1 MVHLGLVPFSG
12 QFHFHVNLG
21 LRLSPGYL
29 PLINRSVERVTR
41 AAWLVILATVVVR
54 VVGLLKE
61 VVVAGSFGV
70 GPAMDAFNVAIAIPY
85 LLAGVVV
92 PAISGAVVP
101 LAAAAELKWGTR
113 AERNRRFWGTLLLV
127 TFVVL
132 FSGVLLVDLLSF
144 GLEGLFAFLSR
155 LMGGTFDA
163 DLQVPLIRN
172 LLFIVTPMAL
182 LQGLAS
188 LEASLFHIRK
198 RFLLPALA
206 PISFS
211 LAMIL
216 LLVLHPSPNVVLLA
230 WAALIG
236 NVFWA
241 FALLPYFM
249 RNARPLFKP
258 VGEDIRE
265 FTGTLLPLTLV
276 MLFAQSSEALGYF
289 LGISVSVGGAASLGY
304 AQRLVDMPVLL
315 FGAALSVA
323 AFPYLSDS
331 AAEGDLKQLSVDFRR
346 AFGQVA
352 LLMAPVTAAWLV
364 LGRQIL
370 TSLYKQGAFDEAAVT
385 MTLGPLFMFALGGT
399 FKALSFTQG
408 KMLMA
413 VRRYKALI
421 FFGLSALVINLT
433 LSVPLGRVFGP
444 PGLAASVSIS
454 YACVVVGIT
463 ILTVRVLAPYFLLR
477 PLLAILARAAAAAG
491 GAGVA
496 AAILLSFIPLQSGL
510 AGFGRLF
517 LGGVVLLLLYLL
529 LCRVFGVRL
538 SDVGIMRN
546 QELSG

>member
-1 MVHLGLVPFSG
+1 M
-12 QFHFHVNLG
+12 
-21 LRLSPGYL
+21 
-29 PLINRSVERVTR
+29 INRSIEPVTR

-101 LAAAAELKWGTR
+101 LAAAAELKWGRGTVR
-113 AERNRRFWGTLLLV
+113 TRRFWGTLLLV
-127 TFVVL
+127 TFVML
-132 FSGVLLVDLLSF
+132 LGAVLLADLCSF
-144 GLEGLFAFLSR
+144 GLGGLFRRLSK
-155 LMGGTFDA
+155 LMGGSFDA
-163 DLQVPLIRN
+163 DSQVPLIRS
-172 LLFIVTPMAL
+172 LVFIVTPLAL

-216 LLVLHPSPNVVLLA
+216 LLVLHPSPTIVLLA
-230 WAALIG
+230 WAALAG
-236 NVFWA
+236 NVVWA
-241 FALLPYFM
+241 LTLLPYF
-249 RNARPLFKP
+249 RGNARPVLRP
-258 VGEDIRE
+258 AGEDMRE
-265 FTGTLLPLTLV
+265 FLRTLLPLTLV
-276 MLFAQSSEALGYF
+276 MIFGQSSEALGYF

-331 AAEGDLKQLSVDFRR
+331 AAEGDLKQLSRDLRR

-352 LLMAPVTAAWLV
+352 LLLAPVTAAWLV

-370 TSLYKQGAFDEAAVT
+370 TSVYKQGAFDEAAVT
-385 MTLGPLFMFALGGT
+385 LTLGPLFMFALGGT

-413 VRRYKALI
+413 VRRYKAML
-421 FFGLSALVINLT
+421 FFGVSALVVNFT
-433 LSVPLGRVFGP
+433 LAVPLGRLFGP
-444 PGLAASVSIS
+444 SGLAGAVSFS
-454 YACVVVGIT
+454 WLYVVIGIT
-463 ILTVRVLAPYFLLR
+463 ILSARILAPHFPLR
-477 PLLAILARAAAAAG
+477 PLAAVMARAGAAAAG
-491 GAGVA
+491 GGLA
-496 AAILLSFIPLQSGL
+496 AALVLSFVPLQTGP

-517 LGGVVLLLLYLL
+517 AGGLILLAVYVP
-529 LCRVFGVRL
+529 LCRLFGVRL
-538 SDVGIMRN
+538 SDLGIVRN
-546 QELSG
+546 QEPAG

>member
-1 MVHLGLVPFSG
+1 MK
-12 QFHFHVNLG
+12 
-21 LRLSPGYL
+21 
-29 PLINRSVERVTR
+29 RSVERVTR

-54 VVGLLKE
+54 VVGLVKE

-101 LAAAAELKWGTR
+101 LAAAAELRWGIG
-113 AERNRRFWGTLLLV
+113 AERTRRFWGTLLLV
-127 TFVVL
+127 TFAML
-132 FSGVLLVDLLSF
+132 FVGVLLADLMSF
-144 GLEGLFAFLSR
+144 GLEGLFAQLSR
-155 LMGGTFDA
+155 LMGGSFDP

-172 LLFIVTPMAL
+172 LLFILAPLAL

-198 RFLLPALA
+198 RFLIPALA

-211 LAMIL
+211 LAMML

-230 WAALIG
+230 WAALVG

-241 FALLPYFM
+241 LAMFPYFM
-249 RNARPLFKP
+249 RNAKPLLRPA
-258 VGEDIRE
+258 GRDTRE
-265 FTGTLLPLTLV
+265 FLATLLPLTLV
-276 MLFAQSSEALGYF
+276 MIFAQSSEALGYF

-331 AAEGDLKQLSVDFRR
+331 AAEGDLKQLSEDFRR

-352 LLMAPVTAAWLV
+352 LLMAPVTVAWLV

-370 TSLYKQGAFDEAAVT
+370 TSVYKQGAFDEAAVV

-413 VRRYKALI
+413 VRRHKALI
-421 FFGLSALVINLT
+421 FFGLSALVVNLS
-433 LSVPLGRVFGP
+433 LAVPLGRIYGP
-444 PGLAASVSIS
+444 SGLAASVSIS
-454 YACVVVGIT
+454 YAYVVVGIT
-463 ILTVRVLAPYFLLR
+463 ILSVRVLAPHFPLR
-477 PLLAILARAAAAAG
+477 PLLAIMARAAAAAAG
-491 GAGVA
+491 GGVA
-496 AAILLSFIPLQSGL
+496 AAIVLSFVPLQSGL

-517 LGGVVLLLLYLL
+517 LGGLVIVAVYIL

-538 SDVGIMRN
+538 SDVGIMRT
-546 QELSG
+546 QEPTER